1 LFLAIIAF
9 FSQINYSNAS
19 ENQCKNA
26 IIHYEE
32 LYQIPKG
39 LLGAISKIESASNP
53 LALGDGVNIY
63 NLKTKEALL
72 TKIKSFVAK
81 DKTNFD
87 VGCMQLNYY
96 WHHKNFTSLEEMIDV
111 KANVRYASSYL
122 FSLYKQEGSWHKA
135 VRFYH
140 SRDPNYNRK
149 YSRKVTLAWIGE
161 NSL

>member
-1 LFLAIIAF
+1 LFLAIIAL

-19 ENQCKNA
+19 ENQCENA

-39 LLGAISKIESASNP
+39 LLGAISKIESAGNP

-63 NLKTKEALL
+63 NLKTKEELL
-72 TKIKSFVAK
+72 TKVNALIAQA
-81 DKTNFD
+81 KTNFD

-96 WHHKNFTSLEEMIDV
+96 WHHKNFTSLEEMVDV

-122 FSLYKQEGSWHKA
+122 FSLYKQENSWHKA
-135 VRFYH
+135 VRLYH

-149 YSRKVTLAWIGE
+149 YSRKVTLAWVLE
-161 NSL
+161 